1 MAAVQLTHALV
12 PAMVRRGH
20 GAVLNIGSGA
30 GHAAMPNAA
39 VYTESKHFI
48 RVFSESLRAQLKET
62 GVIVCE
68 AAPGPVETEFDRI
81 AGIEGGA
88 TPGQNLFRI
97 TAGECARDIIQQ
109 FGRGTAVIYPGR
121 MYRWLMRLQPLMPR
135 SLLVA
140 QIAKNAHELRTR
152 VRA

>member
-1 MAAVQLTHALV
+1 MRDWARIRFLKPRIGTGPVRYSLFNVMAAVQLTHALV

-30 GHAAMPNAA
+30 GHATMPNAA

-88 TPGQNLFRI
+88 T
-97 TAGECARDIIQQ
+97 
-109 FGRGTAVIYPGR
+109 
-121 MYRWLMRLQPLMPR
+121 
-135 SLLVA
+135 
-140 QIAKNAHELRTR
+140 
-152 VRA
+152 